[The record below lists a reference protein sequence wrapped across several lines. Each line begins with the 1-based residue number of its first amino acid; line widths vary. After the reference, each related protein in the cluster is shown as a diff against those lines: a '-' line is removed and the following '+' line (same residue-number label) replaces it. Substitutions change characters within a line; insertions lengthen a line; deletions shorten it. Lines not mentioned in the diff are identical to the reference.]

1 MNLNLMELIQS
12 LHREKEILDR
22 VIASLEEFQQIS
34 RPRPHSSGKRLG
46 RKSMSVKGPAEF
58 RPDKQILGGKK
69 VRREAKEV
77 TSKPRTILPDTSA
90 PPLSRAKST
99 SEG

>member
-22 VIASLEEFQQIS
+22 AIASLEEFQQIS
-34 RPRPHSSGKRLG
+34 RPRPQSSGKRWG
-46 RKSMSVKGPAEF
+46 GESMRVKVPAGF

-69 VRREAKEV
+69 VRREGKEV
-77 TSKPRTILPDTSA
+77 PSKSRTISTDTSA
-90 PPLSRAKST
+90 RSCQVN
-99 SEG
+99 